1 MEVIF
6 VMDYQVIASQ
16 LLDLQLVMRPEPAS
30 RLLYTLENG
39 TFLALQYLSERK
51 NDVHPKEL
59 SRKMSV
65 STARIAALLN
75 HMERD
80 GLIIRNP
87 DPTDSRQVTICLTE
101 LGEQLIKSKKAEMVS
116 LIARA
121 LEELGQEDAEIYFH
135 ITKRLLQSFLKLAEQ
150 NNKKALPDGV
160 GKAGAVFKKGE
171 SAL

>member
-6 VMDYQVIASQ
+6 VMDYQAIAGQ

-75 HMERD
+75 HMERE
-80 GLIIRNP
+80 GLIIRTP
-87 DPTDSRQVTICLTE
+87 DPTDSRQVTICLTK

-121 LEELGQEDAEIYFH
+121 LEELGQEDAEIYLR

-150 NNKKALPDGV
+150 NNK
-160 GKAGAVFKKGE
+160 
-171 SAL
+171 